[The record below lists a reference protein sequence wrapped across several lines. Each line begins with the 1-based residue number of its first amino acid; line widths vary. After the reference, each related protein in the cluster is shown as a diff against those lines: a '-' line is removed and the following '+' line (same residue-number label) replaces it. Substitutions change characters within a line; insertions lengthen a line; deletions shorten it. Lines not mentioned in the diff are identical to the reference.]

1 MVKYAKLENQT
12 LIAAPTAL
20 PGEASLI
27 INPTADTLLA
37 VGYLPVQY
45 TDPPAAADGYY
56 AVPRWT
62 QTETAIVQEWDI
74 VKDTRPLTESAV
86 TRLLIAQQI
95 NTMEVDDNT
104 ALRMVEFYPEW
115 ESGKAYTAANGCTAG
130 YKVTRNG
137 KLWKLLQE
145 HTSQADW
152 APGEIGTESL
162 WEEICE
168 SHAGT
173 KDDPIPYNGNMALGN
188 GKYYTQDGV
197 LYLCNRDTINPVYN
211 PLAELVGVYVTV
223 VEVN

>member
-1 MVKYAKLENQT
+1 MKQFINGKIIEYTEAEIAKMNSEK
-12 LIAAPTAL
+12 
-20 PGEASLI
+20 
-27 INPTADTLLA
+27 A
-37 VGYLPVQY
+37 VGIALEKSRPF
-45 TDPPAAADGYY
+45 
-56 AVPRWT
+56 
-62 QTETAIVQEWDI
+62 TAEEVNRMII
-74 VKDTRPLTESAV
+74 T
-86 TRLLIAQQI
+86 QQI
-95 NTMEVDDNT
+95 NTLEVDDNT

-137 KLWKLLQE
+137 KLWKLRQE

-152 APGEIGTESL
+152 APGEAGTESL

-173 KDDPIPYNGNMALGN
+173 KDDPIPYSGNMALEN

-197 LYLCNRDTINPVYN
+197 LYLCNRDTGNPVYH
-211 PLAELVGVYVTV
+211 PLSELVGLYVTV